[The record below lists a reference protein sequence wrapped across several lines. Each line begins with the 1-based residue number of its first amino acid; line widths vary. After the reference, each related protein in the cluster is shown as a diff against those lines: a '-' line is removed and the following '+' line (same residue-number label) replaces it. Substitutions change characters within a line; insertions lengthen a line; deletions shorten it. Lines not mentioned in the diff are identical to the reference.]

1 MALNAKQVDALVV
14 GGGFGGLRL
23 LQLLHSKLHLEK
35 VVAIEKGS
43 ALGGTW

>member
-1 MALNAKQVDALVV
+1 MALNVKQVDALVM
-14 GGGFGGLRL
+14 GGGFSGSRL